1 MCDFSI
7 ATIGQRRDDETT
19 EAILLSC
26 YTGFIGWILYLCFG
40 VMEVLGLGKGTSGL
54 TGGILLLL
62 TLVLYW
68 ALAGTLSLRNVRDSR
83 KNGIFLFLILS
94 VLFGL
99 HGLLYAWND
108 GELEAQLRLA
118 SRIVESGLMMWLG
131 IYQLINLGTD

>member
-1 MCDFSI
+1 MKQ
-7 ATIGQRRDDETT
+7 QRLFYYL
-19 EAILLSC
+19 AILALLG
-26 YTGFIGWILYLCFG
+26 GFFIF
-40 VMEVLGLGKGTSGL
+40 VLALWRYWDWARGHQALLKQ
-54 TGGILLLL
+54 GGYILLL